1 MCRGVMP
8 AAGPAVSLRCQA
20 QVPAP
25 CRDKKTQQMLW
36 ADQGWFGP
44 QGDVSLSMEQVRGAW
59 AGGSGAL
66 SCRDHLRECSA
77 YSGGA
82 SGPGRAAKQRLGFSL
97 LFPSQHRP

>member
-25 CRDKKTQQMLW
+25 CRDNKSQQML

-44 QGDVSLSMEQVRGAW
+44 QGDVSLSMEQVRRAR

-66 SCRDHLRECSA
+66 GCGDHLRECSA

-82 SGPGRAAKQRLGFSL
+82 SGPGKAAKQRLGFGL